1 MARKLGLNVA
11 SILLLIILAPAGVVW
26 AGVHSRSP
34 TVCRSWAHKTSPN
47 GGTGDNVLNGGV
59 ATSASNAWAVGGYF
73 GGAETG
79 TLIGHWD
86 GNSWSAGSSPNVG
99 T

>member
-47 GGTGDNVLNGGV
+47 GGTGDNVLNGVV
-59 ATSASNAWAVGGYF
+59 ATSANNPWAVGEYF
-73 GGAETG
+73 VGADTV
-79 TLIGHWD
+79 TLIEHS
-86 GNSWSAGSSPNVG
+86 NRHSRSSHSYPNL
-99 T
+99 